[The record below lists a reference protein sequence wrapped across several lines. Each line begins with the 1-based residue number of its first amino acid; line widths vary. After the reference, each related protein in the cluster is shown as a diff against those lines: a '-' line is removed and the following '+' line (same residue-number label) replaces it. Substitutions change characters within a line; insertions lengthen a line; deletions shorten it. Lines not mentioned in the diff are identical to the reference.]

1 DRRGRRAAPQR
12 DGQGRADR
20 PAGAALTPVLCT
32 GNEGAPSFPVHR
44 TGGWEGCGG
53 QTERRVPPST
63 SRVAPLTHS
72 AAALARNTTAAATSP
87 GSPNRPA
94 GTSWRRSSRA
104 NTSSGVVS
112 RARATSSTLRST
124 RPVIVIPASTHDE
137 RTPRGPQARA
147 SEPDRFTSAALA

>member
-1 DRRGRRAAPQR
+1 RRGGATGARVRGRHRGRARVPARAPGGVQGAGADRRGRRAAPQR

-32 GNEGAPSFPVHR
+32 GSEGAPSFPVHR

-87 GSPNRPA
+87 GSPNR
-94 GTSWRRSSRA
+94 
-104 NTSSGVVS
+104 
-112 RARATSSTLRST
+112 
-124 RPVIVIPASTHDE
+124 
-137 RTPRGPQARA
+137 
-147 SEPDRFTSAALA
+147 